1 MPCARSS
8 TQWRCAPAARL
19 TTGHCRPLH
28 GALSEFITAQ
38 LRQPEGAFGRF
49 VIAGLLNRS
58 NAELIDDTQE
68 ALRLHAEGDF
78 LDVGFGGGRALALAS
93 RIVHRGNLYG
103 VDVSADMVKRGARKF
118 RRLIDAQRLQLM
130 EADVV
135 DLPLPDQSIDKICTT
150 NTIYFWP
157 DPARALV
164 SLRRVMR
171 PGAIVAIGFTGEI
184 KMRSFDRISRQG
196 FTSYSARA
204 VCKLLDEAGFAD
216 VYVSPQ
222 QGRVSTGDYVAR
234 AHRPQ

>member
-1 MPCARSS
+1 M
-8 TQWRCAPAARL
+8 
-19 TTGHCRPLH
+19 G
-28 GALSEFITAQ
+28 LSEFIAAQ
-38 LRQPEGAFGRF
+38 LRQPEGVFGRF
-49 VIAGLLNRS
+49 VMAGLLNRG
-58 NAELIDDTQE
+58 NVELIDGTLE
-68 ALRLHAEGDF
+68 ALRLRTEDNF

-93 RIVHRGNLYG
+93 GRVRRGKLYG
-103 VDVSADMVKRGARKF
+103 VDFSADMVKRGTRKF
-118 RRLIDAQRLQLM
+118 RRLIEAQRLQLM

-150 NTIYFWP
+150 NTICFWP

-171 PGAIVAIGFTGEI
+171 PGAIVAIGFTGES
-184 KMRSFDRISRQG
+184 KMRSFDRISRHG

-204 VCKLLDEAGFAD
+204 VFELLDEAGFAD

-234 AHRPQ
+234 ARRPH